1 MRVSSMDRREQ
12 LIRFLKEEA
21 GLSKYLKTFILSIV
35 GLVLIGAV
43 LGILVSVKISG
54 ATGSDDI
61 MVPLVIVALLLPP
74 LVWSIYISK
83 KRLNDIKYGE
93 INDALIADPPAVS
106 AISSIKTIW
115 GIRVDVTLVSGRK
128 LHFFMDQETAD
139 EVVVWLGEAIES

>member
-21 GLSKYLKTFILSIV
+21 GLSKYLKTFILCII
-35 GLVLIGAV
+35 GFVLIGAV
-43 LGILVSVKISG
+43 LGILISVKVSG

-61 MVPLVIVALLLPP
+61 MVPLVIVGFLILP
-74 LVWSIYISK
+74 LTWGIYISK

-106 AISSIKTIW
+106 AISSVKTVW
-115 GIRVDVTLVSGRK
+115 GIRVDVTLPSGRK
-128 LHFFMDQETAD
+128 LYFFMDQETAD
-139 EVVVWLGEAIES
+139 EVIYWLGEATES